1 MRNGLGRKL
10 LASLVLG
17 VIAALLVGMVA
28 VVLLGRPPK
37 TFTLAAGQPG
47 GMYASFASSLQE
59 ALATE
64 GIDVEIIETA
74 GSIENAELLRTG
86 NADVGLIQ
94 SGTEFL
100 TDIGG
105 STALAEVFYEPFWI
119 FARAGVIE
127 VVDGIPV
134 LAGKR
139 LAIGPAGSGTNATAR
154 ALIDQTGSTAIAL
167 EWTTDEAIEGLAA
180 GTIDAAFFVVAAN
193 APLVAELAA
202 IAELELLAVPNVE
215 GLARRLPFL
224 SPVTLFRGTFDP
236 GATPVPPQDM
246 AMLAARATLMGRDGL
261 NPDLA
266 RLIVRELPA
275 VLPVPYVGDLDA
287 FPSLAQTRFPLNEDA
302 RKYLA
307 EGPTPLEAFLPFEIA
322 SPLARI
328 YLILLPL
335 LVLAFPIYT
344 LAKAGWEWFNN
355 SRVNSWY
362 PRINAIERN
371 LEASGLDELMAQ
383 QDFLVGLDQQLAR
396 QRRVPAGKMGTLYQ
410 LRTHLSFVI
419 RRVEARIAELGGEGA
434 LAAAKA
440 NDVDPDLDPAAI
452 TAEAMG
458 LDDRGRDG

>member
-1 MRNGLGRKL
+1 MRDGLGRKL

-17 VIAALLVGMVA
+17 VIVALLVGMVA
-28 VVLLGRPPK
+28 VLLLGRPPK

-47 GMYASFASSLQE
+47 GMYTSFAGSLRD
-59 ALATE
+59 AMAAE
-64 GIDVEIIETA
+64 GITVEVIETA
-74 GSIENAELLRTG
+74 GSIENAELVRTG
-86 NADVGLIQ
+86 DVDIALIQ
-94 SGTEFL
+94 SGTERL

-105 STALAEVFYEPFWI
+105 SAALAEVFYEPFWI
-119 FARAGVIE
+119 VARDGAIE

-167 EWTTDEAIEGLAA
+167 DWTTDEAIAGLAD
-180 GTIDAAFFVVAAN
+180 GTIDAAFLVVAAN
-193 APLVAELAA
+193 APIIAELAA
-202 IAELELLAVPNVE
+202 IADLELLAVPNVE

-236 GATPVPPQDM
+236 GASPVPPQDM
-246 AMLAARATLMGRDGL
+246 AMLAARATLMGREGL

-266 RLIVRELPA
+266 RLVVRELPK
-275 VLPVPYVGDLDA
+275 VLPVPYVGDIDA
-287 FPSLAQTRFPLNEDA
+287 FPSLTHTQFPVNEDA
-302 RKYLA
+302 RKYLD
-307 EGPTPLEAFLPFEIA
+307 EGPTPLESFLPFEIA

-335 LVLAFPIYT
+335 LVLAFPVYT
-344 LAKAGWEWFNN
+344 LAKAGWDWFNN
-355 SRVNSWY
+355 SRVVSWY

-371 LEASGLDELMAQ
+371 LEASNLDELMAQ
-383 QDFLVGLDQQLAR
+383 QDFLVGLDEQLAR
-396 QRRVPAGKMGTLYQ
+396 QRRVPAGKMGSLYQ

-419 RRVEARIAELGGEGA
+419 RKVEARIAELGGEGA

-440 NDVDPDLDPAAI
+440 NDQDPSLDPAAV
-452 TAEAMG
+452 TDEAMG
-458 LDDRGRDG
+458 LDDRPRQD

>member
-17 VIAALLVGMVA
+17 VIVALLAATLA

-47 GMYASFASSLQE
+47 GMYAAFATSLQE
-59 ALATE
+59 VLATE
-64 GIDVEIIETA
+64 GITVEVLETA
-74 GSIENAELLRTG
+74 GSIENAELLRSG
-86 NADVGLIQ
+86 EADVGLIQ

-119 FARAGVIE
+119 FAREGAVE

-167 EWTTDEAIEGLAA
+167 EWTTDEAIAGLAD

-193 APLVAELAA
+193 APLVAQLAA
-202 IAELELLAVPNVE
+202 IPDLELLPVPNTE

-224 SPVTLFRGTFDP
+224 SPVTLFRGVLDP
-236 GATPVPPQDM
+236 SATPVPPEDM

-266 RLIVRELPA
+266 RLIVRDLPE
-275 VLPVPYVGDLDA
+275 VLPVPYVGELDA
-287 FPSLAQTRFPLNEDA
+287 FPSLRQTQFPVNEDA
-302 RKYLA
+302 RKYLD
-307 EGPTPLEAFLPFEIA
+307 EGPTPLESFLPFEIA
-322 SPLARI
+322 SPLSRV

-335 LVLAFPIYT
+335 LVLLFPVYT

-371 LEASGLDELMAQ
+371 LETASLDELMAQ
-383 QDFLVGLDQQLAR
+383 HQFLVSLDEQLAR

-419 RRVEARIAELGGEGA
+419 RRAEARIAELGGADA
-434 LAAAKA
+434 LAVKA
-440 NDVDPDLDPAAI
+440 DDQHGDLDPALI
-452 TAEAMG
+452 TEEAKG
-458 LDDRGRDG
+458 LDDEA

>member
-1 MRNGLGRKL
+1 MSNGLGRKVVV
-10 LASLVLG
+10 SLVLG
-17 VIAALLVGMVA
+17 VIVALLAAMVA

-47 GMYASFASSLQE
+47 GMYAAFAASLQE
-59 ALATE
+59 VLATE
-64 GIDVEIIETA
+64 GITVEVLETA

-86 NADVGLIQ
+86 DADVGLIQ

-105 STALAEVFYEPFWI
+105 STALSEVFYEPFWI
-119 FARAGVIE
+119 FAREDAIE
-127 VVDGIPV
+127 VVDGIPI

-154 ALIDQTGSTAIAL
+154 ALIDQTDSTAIAL
-167 EWTTDEAIEGLAA
+167 EWTTDEAIAGLAE

-202 IAELELLAVPNVE
+202 IPDLELLPVPNTE
-215 GLARRLPFL
+215 GLSRRLPFL
-224 SPVTLFRGTFDP
+224 SPVTLFRGVYDP
-236 GATPVPPQDM
+236 GASPVPPQDM
-246 AMLAARATLMGRDGL
+246 AMLAARATLMGREGL

-266 RLIVRELPA
+266 RLIVRELPG

-287 FPSLAQTRFPLNEDA
+287 FPSLSQTQFPVDEDA
-302 RKYLA
+302 RKYLE
-307 EGPTPLEAFLPFEIA
+307 EGPTPLESFLPFEIA
-322 SPLARI
+322 SPLSRV

-335 LVLAFPIYT
+335 LVLAFPVYT

-371 LEASGLDELMAQ
+371 LGESSLEELMEQ
-383 QDFLVGLDQQLAR
+383 QDFLVGLDGQLAR
-396 QRRVPAGKMGTLYQ
+396 QRRMPAGKMGTLYQ

-419 RRVEARIAELGGEGA
+419 RKVEARIAELGGEGA

-440 NDVDPDLDPAAI
+440 NDLDPDLDPAVI
-452 TAEAMG
+452 TDEAMG
-458 LDDRGRDG
+458 LEDEARQD

>member
-17 VIAALLVGMVA
+17 VIVALLAAMVA
-28 VVLLGRPPK
+28 VLLLGRPPS
-37 TFTLAAGQPG
+37 TFRLAAGQPG
-47 GMYASFASSLQE
+47 GMYAAFADSLRE
-59 ALATE
+59 TLAAE
-64 GIDVEIIETA
+64 GISVEIIESA
-74 GSIENAELLRTG
+74 GSVENADLLRTG
-86 NADVGLIQ
+86 AADVGLIQ

-105 STALAEVFYEPFWI
+105 STALSEVFYEPFWI
-119 FARAGVIE
+119 FAREGTIE
-127 VVDGIPV
+127 LVDGIPI

-154 ALIDQTGSTAIAL
+154 ALIEQTGSTAIAL

-180 GTIDAAFFVVAAN
+180 GTIDAAFIVVSAN
-193 APLVAELAA
+193 APLIAELAA
-202 IAELELLAVPNVE
+202 IPDLELLPVPNVE

-236 GATPVPPQDM
+236 GASPVPPQDM
-246 AMLAARATLMGRDGL
+246 AMLAARATLMGREGL

-266 RLIVRELPA
+266 RLIVRDLRK

-287 FPSLAQTRFPLNEDA
+287 FPSLAHTRFPLNEDA
-302 RKYLA
+302 RKYLE
-307 EGPTPLEAFLPFEIA
+307 EGPTPLESFLPFEIA
-322 SPLARI
+322 SPLSRI

-335 LVLAFPIYT
+335 LVLAFPVYT
-344 LAKAGWEWFNN
+344 LAKAAWEWFNN
-355 SRVNSWY
+355 SRVVSWY

-371 LEASGLDELMAQ
+371 LEQSSLDELLEQ
-383 QDFLVGLDQQLAR
+383 QAFLERLDEQLAR

-419 RRVEARIAELGGEGA
+419 ARVETRIAELAGDGTQA
-434 LAAAKA
+434 TTKT
-440 NDVDPDLDPAAI
+440 DDPHRDLGH
-452 TAEAMG
+452 T
-458 LDDRGRDG
+458 

>member
-17 VIAALLVGMVA
+17 VIVALLLGMVA
-28 VVLLGRPPK
+28 VLLLGRPPT
-37 TFTLAAGQPG
+37 TFKLAAGQPG
-47 GMYASFASSLQE
+47 GMYAAFASSLKD

-64 GIDVEIIETA
+64 GITVEVIETA

-86 NADVGLIQ
+86 DADVGLIQ

-105 STALAEVFYEPFWI
+105 STALSEVFYEPFWI
-119 FARAGVIE
+119 FARQGAID
-127 VVDGIPV
+127 VVDGIPI

-139 LAIGPAGSGTNATAR
+139 LAIGPTGSGTNATAR
-154 ALIDQTGSTAIAL
+154 ALIDQTGSTAVAL
-167 EWTTDEAIEGLAA
+167 EWTTDEAIEGLSA
-180 GTIDAAFFVVAAN
+180 GTVDAAFFVVAAN
-193 APLVAELAA
+193 APLIAELAA
-202 IAELELLAVPNVE
+202 IPELELLPVPNVE

-224 SPVTLFRGTFDP
+224 SPVELFRGTLDP
-236 GATPVPPQDM
+236 DTSPVPPGDM

-287 FPSLAQTRFPLNEDA
+287 FPSLQHTRFPVNEDA
-302 RKYLA
+302 RKYLD
-307 EGPTPLEAFLPFEIA
+307 EGPTPLESFLPFEIA
-322 SPLARI
+322 SPLSRV

-335 LVLAFPIYT
+335 LVLAFPVYT

-355 SRVNSWY
+355 SRVVSWY
-362 PRINAIERN
+362 PRINEIERN
-371 LEASGLDELMAQ
+371 VETSDLDALLAQ
-383 QDFLVGLDQQLAR
+383 RRFLVGLDGQLAR

-419 RRVEARIAELGGEGA
+419 RKVEARIAELGGAGA
-434 LAAAKA
+434 RASAHA
-440 NDVDPDLDPAAI
+440 DDPGPNLDPAAI

-458 LDDRGRDG
+458 LDDDRGD